1 MQDINNFTLGEPRTP
16 EEVKKAEDGVL
27 FLFSESGQ
35 SWYECQQLFSA
46 DTIKFTYDASG
57 VIRSIDK
64 DVSMLWP
71 ANLSVAEI
79 NSDAVPEDFNI
90 GGEWVYA
97 DGAIKP
103 RTYTDDELKNQAD
116 EKKAILM
123 TQVSEKIA
131 PLERAVKLGIATP
144 EETARLEELER
155 YSVLLNRVDVS
166 KPEWPEEP
174 ENVA

>member
-1 MQDINNFTLGEPRTP
+1 MQNINNFTLGAPRTP
-16 EEVKKAEDGVL
+16 EDVKKAGNGVL

-35 SWYECQQLFSA
+35 SWYDCQQLFSA
-46 DTIKFTYDASG
+46 DTIKFTYDANG

-79 NSDAVPEDFNI
+79 NCDAAPENFNI
-90 GGEWVYA
+90 DGKWVYA
-97 DGAIKP
+97 DGAIQP
-103 RTYTDDELKNQAD
+103 RTYTDEELKKQAD

-123 TQVSEKIA
+123 TQVSAEIA

-155 YSVLLNRVDVS
+155 YSVLLNRVDTSDPV
-166 KPEWPEEP
+166 WPVIP
-174 ENVA
+174 A